1 VRIRQLQLD
10 EINDTRRGQ
19 TYDDH
24 VDAALAIHGQALKK
38 DLKESPFVVNF
49 EVGANNEGYWT
60 YNHMAIQFEHCID
73 CLKVLFPHFDVA
85 FIFDNLQG
93 QEKKLANGLDA
104 HSMNNRFGGVQ
115 QPIMPEDGYLGMH
128 QRTVEVGDIQSFV
141 FKPGDTGPF

>member
-1 VRIRQLQLD
+1 MNFSYSQIGQDLNVLQFY
-10 EINDTRRGQ
+10 N
-19 TYDDH
+19 Y
-24 VDAALAIHGQALKK
+24 KK
-38 DLKESPFVVNF
+38 NGYFI